1 MKPLVSYIRIGAV
14 GLVALAVTG
23 AFADE
28 GRPVTAADVSG
39 KKFCS
44 NTGHWVQFAADGHA
58 TTDLGHHPKWSVL
71 EPGVIKTGYVERQ
84 IQVLSDGQLYQHR
97 LGRHGKNQDH
107 WFKECA

>member
-1 MKPLVSYIRIGAV
+1 YPRRRCVRLFDGLKEAYTIVAAVSEGAMKPLVSYIRIGAV

-71 EPGVIKTGYVERQ
+71 EPGVIK
-84 IQVLSDGQLYQHR
+84 
-97 LGRHGKNQDH
+97 
-107 WFKECA
+107 